1 MASEVTLRRVL
12 VIAMPMMLA
21 HATTPLLG
29 LVGATA
35 IGRLGQPALLGAVA
49 LGAVIFDLL
58 FWTFGALRMATAGLT
73 AQAFGAGESYEI
85 DRLAARG
92 LILAGLIGILIVAL
106 QHPIGR
112 TAFAL
117 AGASEAVNSGLA
129 VYFGIRVWAA
139 PFTLAN
145 YAILGSV
152 LGRGRTDLGLLLQ
165 VAINLVNVALT
176 LLLVM
181 VWDYGIA
188 GAAIA
193 PLFAEAAGT
202 LLGFAV
208 LSRVGSHPFRVPLHG
223 LLDRTAALRMLLVN
237 RDIMIR
243 TLALVLAYAVFAA
256 EGARAG
262 DVTLAANAILQN
274 LWLTAG
280 YVLDGFATA
289 AETLCGQALG
299 ARNEARFRRA
309 VRLALGCC
317 FGVGAVLSAL
327 FLAGGA
333 ALVDFVST
341 SSEVRE
347 EARRFLVLAALTPL
361 ASAAAFTFDGV
372 FIGATWTRPMRDLML
387 ASFGLYL
394 AIVWAGSSLGNTGLW
409 LAMLAFLVRV
419 GSARRSPIRRSSGA
433 PSRPSY
439 QPRELRRLRPE
450 LPDTGS
456 GCHDPWPD
464 REGRGHE
471 HEGAGLA
478 YNLAVRLDKI
488 ALFHRVDELCVELN
502 GDLAPAAIRHPR
514 SHPERVVGEGHDHA
528 AMHSALPVQVPLL
541 GPKAVNG
548 PAPFGFHPK
557 RPDHGHH
564 AVVPRARRPT
574 SGSWV
579 DRRPRWKNVASIG
592 PERERND
599 VPDCGQRQRAVEM
612 RK

>member
-73 AQAFGAGESYEI
+73 AQAFGAGESDEI

-193 PLFAEAAGT
+193 PLLAEAAGT
-202 LLGFAV
+202 LLGFVV

-409 LAMLAFLVRV
+409 LAMLAFL
-419 GSARRSPIRRSSGA
+419 A
-433 PSRPSY
+433 SRGIG
-439 QPRELRRLRPE
+439 Q
-450 LPDTGS
+450 
-456 GCHDPWPD
+456 
-464 REGRGHE
+464 
-471 HEGAGLA
+471 ALA
-478 YNLAVRLDKI
+478 YPALVRR
-488 ALFHRVDELCVELN
+488 AF
-502 GDLAPAAIRHPR
+502 A
-514 SHPERVVGEGHDHA
+514 
-528 AMHSALPVQVPLL
+528 
-541 GPKAVNG
+541 
-548 PAPFGFHPK
+548 
-557 RPDHGHH
+557 
-564 AVVPRARRPT
+564 AVVPAAR
-574 SGSWV
+574 
-579 DRRPRWKNVASIG
+579 VA
-592 PERERND
+592 PAT
-599 VPDCGQRQRAVEM
+599 P
-612 RK
+612 